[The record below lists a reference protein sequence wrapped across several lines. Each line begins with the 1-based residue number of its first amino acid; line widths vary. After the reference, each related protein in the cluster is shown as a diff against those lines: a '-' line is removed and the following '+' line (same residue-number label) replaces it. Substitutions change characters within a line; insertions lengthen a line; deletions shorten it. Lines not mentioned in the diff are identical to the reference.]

1 MFICN
6 FNTLGNIRKM
16 LWFRLSGIFC
26 IYTRLIFSTS
36 VQFSNTV
43 MTVRNESTQILE
55 YLLHFCS
62 SSRYVMWQVFCSLS
76 HLLILVS
83 IFDTAFWFFQQQFFI
98 TFQHRLVLH
107 LFQIDTLCA
116 KFFVVAFVA
125 VPWSLSCFTF

>member
-6 FNTLGNIRKM
+6 FNTLDNIRM
-16 LWFRLSGIFC
+16 MHLLRLSGIFC
-26 IYTRLIFSTS
+26 IYTRLIFSIS
-36 VQFSNTV
+36 IQFSNKVVTI
-43 MTVRNESTQILE
+43 RNESQILE

-76 HLLILVS
+76 HPLILVS

-98 TFQHRLVLH
+98 TFHHRRVLH
-107 LFQIDTLCA
+107 LFQICTLCT
-116 KFFVVAFVA
+116 KFFVVAFVV

>member
-6 FNTLGNIRKM
+6 FNTLDNIRM
-16 LWFRLSGIFC
+16 MHLLRLSGIFC
-26 IYTRLIFSTS
+26 IYTRLIFSIS
-36 VQFSNTV
+36 IQFSNKVVTI
-43 MTVRNESTQILE
+43 RNESQILE

-76 HLLILVS
+76 HPLILVS

-98 TFQHRLVLH
+98 TFHHRPVLH
-107 LFQIDTLCA
+107 LFQICTLCA

-125 VPWSLSCFTF
+125 VPWSLSCFIF